1 MDDLL
6 THWYTYEEK
15 ARERMQDQADLSGTT
30 RQFKKETQKI

>member
-15 ARERMQDQADLSGTT
+15 ARERMQDQNDLSGSA
-30 RQFKKETQKI
+30 REFKKETLKI